1 MNSKGKITIQ
11 ISKEK
16 IDLIK
21 QMGLSPQDIFHK
33 GLEEYLRQKYREL
46 NLTNSDDEEDDL
58 ECLEITQL
66 SKDIRDLEEFMIN
79 DNDIANN

>member
-1 MNSKGKITIQ
+1 MNPKEKITIQ

-21 QMGLSPQDIFHK
+21 KMGLSPQDIFHK

-46 NLTNSDDEEDDL
+46 NLTDSDEEEDDL

-79 DNDIANN
+79 DNDITNN